1 MTIGPPE
8 TMREH
13 VVAAANAM
21 KRGDWM
27 QAKDYLLNIKV
38 TKIIWYKIKQ
48 KFLSAIQF
56 QEWDFILYSCRP
68 GTCSLMLTK

>member
-56 QEWDFILYSCRP
+56 
-68 GTCSLMLTK
+68 